1 MKYCFDLNLFFSVL
15 AKSLIFSPE
24 VVLIRMERRVKGRGG
39 GMETTSTQK
48 LSTQILLFPPRTTR
62 LTLVP
67 NLKRPPI
74 SPHCL
79 VIHFLPLL
87 ISPLSTRLPLFSEKL
102 SPATIKYRAAGKKKI
117 AAPLPFCH
125 IFEQLRIDFEINP
138 GRASRRGCGREAA
151 SGGERA

>member
-1 MKYCFDLNLFFSVL
+1 MGWRRRH
-15 AKSLIFSPE
+15 PE
-24 VVLIRMERRVKGRGG
+24 TLHPNSSFP
-39 GMETTSTQK
+39 TSDD
-48 LSTQILLFPPRTTR
+48 SAHSR
-62 LTLVP
+62 

-79 VIHFLPLL
+79 VIHLLPLL

-102 SPATIKYRAAGKKKI
+102 SQATIKYRAAGKKEI

-138 GRASRRGCGREAA
+138 GGGSRRGCGREAA
-151 SGGERA
+151 SGARLKDLSDCLRASVHFFCPLSST

>member
-24 VVLIRMERRVKGRGG
+24 VVWIRMERRVKGRRG
-39 GMETTSTQK
+39 GMETTS
-48 LSTQILLFPPRTTR
+48 PRNDNPEKTTR

-79 VIHFLPLL
+79 VIHFLQLL

-102 SPATIKYRAAGKKKI
+102 SPPTIKYRAAGKKEI

-138 GRASRRGCGREAA
+138 GRASRRG
-151 SGGERA
+151 